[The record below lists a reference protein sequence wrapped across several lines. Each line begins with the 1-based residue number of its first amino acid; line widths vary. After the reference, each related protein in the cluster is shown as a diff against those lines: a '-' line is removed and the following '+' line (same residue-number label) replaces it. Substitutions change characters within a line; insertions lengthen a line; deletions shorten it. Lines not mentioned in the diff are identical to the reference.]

1 MPALRQRGPRGE
13 GVPATSAI
21 LTSSSC
27 PATTPQTCGPA
38 GRTGGSLGP
47 SGRARV
53 TPHRGRAS
61 HLVLPA
67 PFGVPPVPQRQG
79 SEGGARSRPP
89 QGLTLLPRSAAISA
103 RPVVSCCGR
112 HLCFLSRSR
121 PDRRTS
127 ARCPIPVRSCRSTS
141 LGAPGSQGS
150 PNRRLSAP
158 SDRVN

>member
-1 MPALRQRGPRGE
+1 MPALRQRGLRGE
-13 GVPATSAI
+13 GAPATSAV

-27 PATTPQTCGPA
+27 PAATAQTYGPA

-47 SGRARV
+47 SGRV

-79 SEGGARSRPP
+79 SAGGARSRRP

-103 RPVVSCCGR
+103 RPGDSCCGR

-121 PDRRTS
+121 PDHRTS

-150 PNRRLSAP
+150 LNRRLSAP